1 MIMISLPGQIP
12 SAEEATARMAIVELL
27 NCHSRALDRLDASLM
42 KAVYWPTATVDYG
55 GFKGKA
61 HVFADLVMGA
71 LAGQYQLTQHRVTN
85 TVFEFFDDDHAAT
98 ETLVFAKHLSLDGGS
113 EMVFSGRY
121 LDRFERDG
129 ANWKFIFRR
138 VVMDWSRRRDV
149 VDERCVGSFAALTK
163 GANDGQDPSWDH
175 FALNTDAATPR

>member
-1 MIMISLPGQIP
+1 MG
-12 SAEEATARMAIVELL
+12 ARLAIVELL

-42 KAVYWPTATVDYG
+42 KAVYWPSATVDYG
-55 GFKGKA
+55 GFKGEA

-85 TVFEFFDDDHAAT
+85 TVFEFLSDQQAAT
-98 ETLVFAKHLSLDGGS
+98 ESLVFAKHLLLDGSS

-121 LDRFERDG
+121 LDRFECEG
-129 ANWKFIFRR
+129 SNWKFKFRR

-149 VDERCVGSFAALTK
+149 VDERAEGSFAALTK
-163 GANDGQDPSWDH
+163 GLNNQQDASWHHLASGSVAMDE
-175 FALNTDAATPR
+175 

>member
-1 MIMISLPGQIP
+1 MISLPGQVP
-12 SAEEATARMAIVELL
+12 SAADMGARLAIVELL

-42 KAVYWPTATVDYG
+42 KAVYWPSATVDYG
-55 GFKGKA
+55 GFKGEA

-85 TVFEFFDDDHAAT
+85 TVFEFFNDQHAAT
-98 ETLVFAKHLSLDGGS
+98 ESLVFAKHLLLDGAS

-121 LDRFERDG
+121 LDRFECDG
-129 ANWKFIFRR
+129 LNWKLKFRR

-149 VDERCVGSFAALTK
+149 IDERATGSFASLTK
-163 GANDGQDPSWDH
+163 GLSNQQDSSWNH
-175 FALNTDAATPR
+175 LASWSEAVVE

>member
-1 MIMISLPGQIP
+1 MMSLPGQMP
-12 SAEEATARMAIVELL
+12 STANVGARLAIIELL

-42 KAVYWPTATVDYG
+42 KAVYWPSATVDYG
-55 GFKGKA
+55 GFKGEA

-85 TVFEFFDDDHAAT
+85 TVFEFFNDQHAAT
-98 ETLVFAKHLSLDGGS
+98 ESLVFAKHLLLDGGS

-121 LDRFERDG
+121 LDRFEYDG
-129 ANWKFIFRR
+129 LIWKFKFRR

-149 VDERCVGSFAALTK
+149 VDERAEGSFAALTK
-163 GANDGQDPSWDH
+163 GLNDQEDPSWPH
-175 FALNTDAATPR
+175 LASWPNAIAE

>member
-55 GFKGKA
+55 GFKG
-61 HVFADLVMGA
+61 
-71 LAGQYQLTQHRVTN
+71 
-85 TVFEFFDDDHAAT
+85 E
-98 ETLVFAKHLSLDGGS
+98 
-113 EMVFSGRY
+113 
-121 LDRFERDG
+121 
-129 ANWKFIFRR
+129 
-138 VVMDWSRRRDV
+138 
-149 VDERCVGSFAALTK
+149 ALTK

>member
-1 MIMISLPGQIP
+1 MISLPGQVP
-12 SAEEATARMAIVELL
+12 SAANMGARLAIVELL

-42 KAVYWPTATVDYG
+42 KAVYWPSATVDYG
-55 GFKGKA
+55 GFKGEA

-85 TVFEFFDDDHAAT
+85 TVFEFLSDQQAAT
-98 ETLVFAKHLSLDGGS
+98 ESLVFAKHLLLDGSS

-121 LDRFERDG
+121 LDRFECEG
-129 ANWKFIFRR
+129 SNWKFKFRR

-149 VDERCVGSFAALTK
+149 VDERAEGSFAALTK
-163 GANDGQDPSWDH
+163 VLNNQQDASWHHLASASVAMDE
-175 FALNTDAATPR
+175 

>member
-1 MIMISLPGQIP
+1 MISLPGQVP
-12 SAEEATARMAIVELL
+12 SAADMGARLAIVELL

-42 KAVYWPTATVDYG
+42 KAVYWPSATVDYG
-55 GFKGKA
+55 GFKGEA

-85 TVFEFFDDDHAAT
+85 TVFEFFNDQHAAT
-98 ETLVFAKHLSLDGGS
+98 ESLVFAKHLLLDGAS

-121 LDRFERDG
+121 LDRFECDG
-129 ANWKFIFRR
+129 VDWKFKFRR

-149 VDERCVGSFAALTK
+149 VDERAAGSFASLTK
-163 GANDGQDPSWDH
+163 GLNNRQDSSWNH
-175 FALNTDAATPR
+175 FATRSEAIVE